1 MRGIVAV
8 TGSAADNCLAIFRGE
23 AFPEDGRPPGVNF
36 RGNEDDAVQIF
47 LAKSLPEGAHFVGGI
62 YDGWRKNVNGAIRN
76 TLMKQKHTV
85 VEFLAGIGNGK
96 LFERGAGFD
105 GIGEPDLRGVP
116 LVKKA
121 RGFERAR
128 RHAAAEN
135 GDRGRFLRGIFPV
148 EPAAQVEEGEQQEK
162 EKRAQNQKPGA
173 RLAGPSVRKDGR
185 EEHLDREIIRSNVA
199 ACAASW

>member
-8 TGSAADNCLAIFRGE
+8 AGSAADNCLAIFRGE

-47 LAKSLPEGAHFVGGI
+47 PAKSLPEGAHFVGGI
-62 YDGWRKNVNGAIRN
+62 YDGWRKNVNGTIRN

-105 GIGEPDLRGVP
+105 GIGEPDLRGVALIVEP
-116 LVKKA
+116 

-148 EPAAQVEEGEQQEK
+148 EPAAQVEEGEQQ
-162 EKRAQNQKPGA
+162 
-173 RLAGPSVRKDGR
+173 
-185 EEHLDREIIRSNVA
+185 
-199 ACAASW
+199 